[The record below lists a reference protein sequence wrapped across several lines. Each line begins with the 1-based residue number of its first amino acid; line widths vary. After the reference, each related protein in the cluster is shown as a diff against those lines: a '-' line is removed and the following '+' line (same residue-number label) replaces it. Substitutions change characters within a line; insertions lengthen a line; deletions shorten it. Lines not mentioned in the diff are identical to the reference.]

1 MQAASTYSGRCIRRK
16 PKLPPCP
23 VLLNGLQVEC
33 AGLAVRALSMEANM
47 ARYTVHVSDRGALT
61 GVRSALNAVR
71 AYCKVRELRDQG
83 FQCVTL
89 TSLDTGEETD
99 VESLVRDSPH
109 A

>member
-1 MQAASTYSGRCIRRK
+1 
-16 PKLPPCP
+16 
-23 VLLNGLQVEC
+23 
-33 AGLAVRALSMEANM
+33 M
-47 ARYTVHVSDRGALT
+47 ARYTVDVSDRGAST

-71 AYCKVRELRDQG
+71 AYCKVRDLRDQG

>member
-1 MQAASTYSGRCIRRK
+1 M
-16 PKLPPCP
+16 
-23 VLLNGLQVEC
+23 
-33 AGLAVRALSMEANM
+33 VRD
-47 ARYTVHVSDRGALT
+47 TVDVSDRGAST

-89 TSLDTGEETD
+89 TSLDTGEEITD